1 MNPDELR
8 QILEA
13 AGRDDVPPPSAEF
26 VDELERRLART
37 HVASGRGRGP
47 RWPVITAVAA
57 AAVVVVAALV
67 LQADEPP
74 DTVLTDTST
83 SSTTTS
89 STTSTTQAT
98 TTSTTSTT
106 VVAPPTTA
114 AVATTVAPT
123 TTTTSAPPPTTTT
136 TVATTTTTTAPPTVE
151 DMRLS
156 CTTGPRPEVTC
167 TWSASTAETFKGYV
181 LTKRV
186 GDGPTEEILRTTDRS
201 LTSKTD
207 KEVQTGTRI
216 TYVIEAIDRDGNVLG
231 RAEATVSCC

>member
-13 AGRDDVPPPSAEF
+13 AGRDDVPPPSAAF
-26 VDELERRLART
+26 VDDLERRLART
-37 HVASGRGRGP
+37 HVASGRGQGR
-47 RWPVITAVAA
+47 RWGAITAVAA
-57 AAVVVVAALV
+57 AAAVVVAALV

-83 SSTTTS
+83 SSTATS
-89 STTSTTQAT
+89 TTTSTTQAT

-114 AVATTVAPT
+114 AVATTVAPPT
-123 TTTTSAPPPTTTT
+123 TTTAPPPTTTT
-136 TVATTTTTTAPPTVE
+136 TVASTTTSTAPPAVE
-151 DMRLS
+151 DLRLS

-167 TWSASTAETFKGYV
+167 TWSASTAETFKGYL

-207 KEVQTGTRI
+207 KEVQTETRI
-216 TYVIEAIDRDGNVLG
+216 TYVVEAIDRDGNVLG
-231 RAEATVSCC
+231 RGEATVSCC